1 MIEIKNIEQ
10 FVKYATSLN
19 YRYAKT
25 YTNFAPH
32 EYAMAEENTKESATT
47 ISIPFINENI
57 AEIKPAIEVQE
68 VKEKIAAE
76 TINNKEAIKL

>member
-19 YRYAKT
+19 YKYAKT

-32 EYAMAEENTKESATT
+32 EYAMAEENTKEIEIIRSLNKY
-47 ISIPFINENI
+47 IHMRNQRLKMKFIT
-57 AEIKPAIEVQE
+57 
-68 VKEKIAAE
+68 VKK
-76 TINNKEAIKL
+76 KS